1 MCDLAQFIEG
11 TLDWSD
17 NSSGV
22 AAETGQEIQIYTDS
36 PSFVPDVP
44 IDYTEAPNPWMRL
57 PFVNAGVT
65 TAGFKLETPV
75 TFIVVRVRQFNADG
89 NGEWSNPQGSRFS
102 ITQVSGVNR
111 PPAPTNVGF
120 AVVGTGTITPPPPP
134 PDLPPPP
141 PPTGGG
147 GSSSN
152 YSFTAQFSGVQGQS
166 GWSYLDGAGNQLTY
180 DSANSIWRGD
190 ELYLAIWNGGF
201 RHSSS
206 GTIKDAVARWTAPSA
221 GTALVSGTAQ
231 LFSAPGS
238 VRFVAKHNATTKF
251 TSTDMTTTT
260 AEPYS
265 FTAVMSAGDTLD
277 FISQRV
283 STTVYNNNLRL
294 DPVISFTTD
303 GTTPAN
309 PVVGSVSPSSA
320 TVTVGGAQT
329 LTITLTS
336 APGSNVSV
344 AMSSSDV
351 TKATVP
357 ATVTVPAGQTSALV
371 TVTGIAAGSST
382 ITATYNSISKTSAIT
397 VANPSTSAWPNA
409 IVGGT
414 VLADV
419 NCQNNP
425 DTYPKFFDVY
435 GSTIIGASASDATAP
450 MSPPTCWKAR
460 LEALA
465 TYGGNQLEFSTLPTR
480 YREMSLGITW
490 RTNPQFQG
498 RVATNKLWLLGG
510 YDTMGGFFLFGSS
523 KLVGGQA
530 PLLWTLNTDGISN
543 AHLVGSSDP
552 GALFY
557 PNVGN
562 GTVSVGV
569 WYKFEAYIKAST
581 TRTSRDGDLKWW
593 INGVLVGSYPGLNYC
608 GPNGE
613 TLDRFAWT
621 QTWDGAFDM
630 GISNTQAWEHWIDHI
645 YIVGKN

>member
-1 MCDLAQFIEG
+1 MAQFIEG

-22 AAETGQEIQIYTDS
+22 ADETGQEIQIYTDS

-102 ITQVSGVNR
+102 ITQTSGANR

-134 PDLPPPP
+134 PDPPPPP

-152 YSFTAQFSGVQGQS
+152 YSLTAQFSGVQGQS

-238 VRFVAKHNATTKF
+238 VRFVAKHNSTTKF

-265 FTAVMSAGDTLD
+265 FSAVMSAGDTLD

-283 STTVYNNNLRL
+283 AVSVYNNNMTLN
-294 DPVISFTTD
+294 PTINFTTD
-303 GTTPAN
+303 GSTPAN
-309 PVVGSVSPSSA
+309 PTVGSLSPSSA
-320 TVTVGGAQT
+320 TVSVGGTQS
-329 LTITLTS
+329 LTVTLTS
-336 APGSNVSV
+336 APSANATV
-344 AMSSSDV
+344 ALSSSDV

-357 ATVTVPAGQTSALV
+357 ATVSVPAGQLSATV
-371 TVTGIAAGSST
+371 PVTGVAAGSST
-382 ITATYNSISKTSAIT
+382 ITATYNSTEKTSAIT
-397 VANPSTSAWPNA
+397 VANPATGTWPNVPA
-409 IVGGT
+409 GWSVLNDHDHSVITGNGWLDYYNITSVVSDSTAPVSPSSVMQQTFALGLVGGNGGGGGNTYVFPSAVNGAYWGFAFKTDSNYEQHPSGTKIGWIHNRLNGSSLNNQFILLMQGTYPNFYMSLVYQNGNIDNSHIGGQGIGT
-414 VLADV
+414 VLF
-419 NCQNNP
+419 
-425 DTYPKFFDVY
+425 YPQTGGISPGQWVKVETVLIP
-435 GSTIIGASASDATAP
+435 STTNVSRNGIWR
-450 MSPPTCWKAR
+450 CWINGVVAH
-460 LEALA
+460 
-465 TYGGNQLEFSTLPTR
+465 N
-480 YREMSLGITW
+480 IT
-490 RTNPQFQG
+490 
-498 RVATNKLWLLGG
+498 
-510 YDTMGGFFLFGSS
+510 
-523 KLVGGQA
+523 
-530 PLLWTLNTDGISN
+530 TLNTDRIQPDGVSHITIWGG
-543 AHLVGSSDP
+543 VG
-552 GALFY
+552 
-557 PNVGN
+557 
-562 GTVSVGV
+562 GTKQRNS
-569 WYKFEAYIKAST
+569 YLYFDH
-581 TRTSRDGDLKWW
+581 SR
-593 INGVLVGSYPGLNYC
+593 VCVP
-608 GPNGE
+608 
-613 TLDRFAWT
+613 
-621 QTWDGAFDM
+621 
-630 GISNTQAWEHWIDHI
+630 
-645 YIVGKN
+645 